1 MTKWRLHYLQT
12 KHKSCL
18 FMYLNLVLFVA
29 AYSLKFY
36 SLWYLY
42 FYLAGILNLLQCI
55 GRAIQALS
63 QFECK
68 KAIETFQELP
78 LHQYNTG
85 FVRSKIGRAYFE
97 LADYSQVIVYYLIVN
112 HNANVHVTFNFN
124 WYYGY
129 IFDLIYW
136 SWKFYQ

>member
-1 MTKWRLHYLQT
+1 MSVHV
-12 KHKSCL
+12 SL
-18 FMYLNLVLFVA
+18 FDFIYCSLFIKVLFIMI
-29 AYSLKFY
+29 F
-36 SLWYLY
+36 
-42 FYLAGILNLLQCI
+42 FFFLAGILNLLQCI

-97 LADYSQVIVYYLIVN
+97 LADYSQVIVNYLIVN
-112 HNANVHVTFNFN
+112 HNTNVHVTFNFN
-124 WYYGY
+124 
-129 IFDLIYW
+129 
-136 SWKFYQ
+136 

>member
-1 MTKWRLHYLQT
+1 MQLIHWNVIHHNIYL
-12 KHKSCL
+12 
-18 FMYLNLVLFVA
+18 FF
-29 AYSLKFY
+29 
-36 SLWYLY
+36 
-42 FYLAGILNLLQCI
+42 LAGILNLLQCI

-97 LADYSQVIVYYLIVN
+97 LADYSQVIVFRFIFN
-112 HNANVHVTFNFN
+112 QNTFN
-124 WYYGY
+124 GY
-129 IFDLIYW
+129 IFYLIG
-136 SWKFYQ
+136 

>member
-1 MTKWRLHYLQT
+1 MKVEEFADKAWKMCTCI
-12 KHKSCL
+12 S
-18 FMYLNLVLFVA
+18 FLVLFVA

-42 FYLAGILNLLQCI
+42 FHLAGILNLLQCI

-97 LADYSQVIVYYLIVN
+97 LADYSQVIVFIILLLVIIPVQMYML
-112 HNANVHVTFNFN
+112 HFNFN
-124 WYYGY
+124 WYYG
-129 IFDLIYW
+129 
-136 SWKFYQ
+136 

>member
-1 MTKWRLHYLQT
+1 MQT
-12 KHKSCL
+12 KHERCQY
-18 FMYLNLVLFVA
+18 MYLFLVLFVA
-29 AYSLKFY
+29 AYSLKLN
-36 SLWYLY
+36 SLY

-112 HNANVHVTFNFN
+112 HNTNVHVTFNFN
-124 WYYGY
+124 
-129 IFDLIYW
+129 
-136 SWKFYQ
+136 